1 MSLSLIQ
8 SWKWPRGR
16 RAWVILAAVIGVV
29 GAVFVLLTPSP
40 SPTLASRPPEAVE
53 SSRGQQPSPSASA
66 AASPQASSTNE
77 GMDDSGQERH
87 TKSFRELA
95 VAAAQDI
102 YTWDTRTSSYS
113 EVYARLRDLW
123 TLLPDG
129 SNPLTVLVQ
138 EFEATGVTAGTYMS
152 LAGVEA
158 SRTGTAESIAC
169 DAELA
174 KVREYPA
181 PWAGLHVCTVRLNV
195 VDLTLHG
202 RNSYVAPISVMI
214 NCPPA
219 PTAPSDRC
227 AMVGFYA
234 TPSRIVY

>member
-1 MSLSLIQ
+1 MSLFLSPG
-8 SWKWPRGR
+8 WRWPRGR
-16 RAWVILAAVIGVV
+16 RAWVIILAVIGVV
-29 GAVFVLLTPSP
+29 AVVFVLLSPSP
-40 SPTLASRPPEAVE
+40 SMQASRPPAAVE

-87 TKSFRELA
+87 TKSFRDLA

-102 YTWDTRTSSYS
+102 YTWDTRTLSYS

-158 SRTGTAESIAC
+158 SRTGTAESVAC

-181 PWAGLHVCTVRLNV
+181 PWAGLHVCTVRVNV
-195 VDLTLHG
+195 IDQTARG
-202 RNSYVAPISVMI
+202 RNDYVAPISVMI

-219 PTAPSDRC
+219 PTAPGDRC

>member
-1 MSLSLIQ
+1 MSLFRSPC
-8 SWKWPRGR
+8 WKWPLGR
-16 RAWVILAAVIGVV
+16 RHWVILLAVIGVV
-29 GAVFVLLTPSP
+29 AVVFVVLSP
-40 SPTLASRPPEAVE
+40 RPMQASRPPAAAV
-53 SSRGQQPSPSASA
+53 STHGQQPSPPVTAS
-66 AASPQASSTNE
+66 ASPQASSSPSE
-77 GMDDSGQERH
+77 RVADSGQERQPK
-87 TKSFRELA
+87 TFRELA
-95 VAAAQDI
+95 VAAAQAI

-113 EVYARLRDLW
+113 EVYTRLRDLW

-158 SRTGTAESIAC
+158 SRTGTAESVAC

-195 VDLTLHG
+195 VDLTAHG
-202 RNSYVAPISVMI
+202 RNVYVAPISVMI

-219 PTAPSDRC
+219 PTAPVDRC

>member
-1 MSLSLIQ
+1 M
-8 SWKWPRGR
+8 G
-16 RAWVILAAVIGVV
+16 
-29 GAVFVLLTPSP
+29 
-40 SPTLASRPPEAVE
+40 
-53 SSRGQQPSPSASA
+53 
-66 AASPQASSTNE
+66 
-77 GMDDSGQERH
+77 DSGQVRR
-87 TKSFRELA
+87 TTSFRELA
-95 VAAAQDI
+95 VAAAQAI

-158 SRTGTAESIAC
+158 SRTGTAEAVAC

-181 PWAGLHVCTVRLNV
+181 PWAGLHVCTVRLNI
-195 VDLTLHG
+195 VDQSAHG
-202 RNSYVAPISVMI
+202 RNAYVAPISVMI

-219 PTAPSDRC
+219 PTVPADRC

-234 TPSRIVY
+234 TPSRIIY

>member
-1 MSLSLIQ
+1 MSTFLSPG
-8 SWKWPRGR
+8 WKWPRGR
-16 RAWVILAAVIGVV
+16 RLWVMLVVVIGIVAV
-29 GAVFVLLTPSP
+29 VFVLLSP
-40 SPTLASRPPEAVE
+40 SSSPTQASRPAVPAE
-53 SSRGQQPSPSASA
+53 STREQLPSPPVSA
-66 AASPQASSTNE
+66 AANPQGSSTNE

-87 TKSFRELA
+87 IKSFRELA
-95 VAAAQDI
+95 VAAAEAI

-113 EVYARLRDLW
+113 EVYMRLRDLW

-158 SRTGTAESIAC
+158 SRTGTAESVAC

-181 PWAGLHVCTVRLNV
+181 PWAGLHVCTVRLNI
-195 VDLTLHG
+195 VDQSAHG
-202 RNSYVAPISVMI
+202 RNAYVAPISVMI

-219 PTAPSDRC
+219 PTAPADRC

>member
-1 MSLSLIQ
+1 MSLFLSPG
-8 SWKWPRGR
+8 WKWPRGR
-16 RAWVILAAVIGVV
+16 RAWVIILAVTGVV
-29 GAVFVLLTPSP
+29 AVVFVLLSPSP
-40 SPTLASRPPEAVE
+40 SMQASRPPAAAE
-53 SSRGQQPSPSASA
+53 SSHGQEPSPPVTAP
-66 AASPQASSTNE
+66 ASPQASSPSE
-77 GMDDSGQERH
+77 RVADSGQERKL
-87 TKSFRELA
+87 KSFRELA
-95 VAAAQDI
+95 VAAAQAV

-113 EVYARLRDLW
+113 EVYTRLRDLW

-152 LAGVEA
+152 LAGVAA
-158 SRTGTAESIAC
+158 SRKGTAESVAC

-195 VDLTLHG
+195 VDQTVHG
-202 RNSYVAPISVMI
+202 RNAYVAPISVMI

-219 PTAPSDRC
+219 PTAPADRC

>member
-1 MSLSLIQ
+1 M
-8 SWKWPRGR
+8 
-16 RAWVILAAVIGVV
+16 ATA
-29 GAVFVLLTPSP
+29 
-40 SPTLASRPPEAVE
+40 
-53 SSRGQQPSPSASA
+53 
-66 AASPQASSTNE
+66 QA
-77 GMDDSGQERH
+77 
-87 TKSFRELA
+87 
-95 VAAAQDI
+95 I

-113 EVYARLRDLW
+113 EVYTRLRDLW
-123 TLLPDG
+123 ILLPDG

-158 SRTGTAESIAC
+158 SRTGTAESVAC

-195 VDLTLHG
+195 VDQTAHG
-202 RNSYVAPISVMI
+202 RNAYVAPISVMI

-219 PTAPSDRC
+219 PTAPADRC

>member
-1 MSLSLIQ
+1 MSLFLSPG
-8 SWKWPRGR
+8 WKWPRHR
-16 RAWVILAAVIGVV
+16 RPWVILLTVIGVV
-29 GAVFVLLTPSP
+29 AVVFVLFLPSP
-40 SPTLASRPPEAVE
+40 PKQASRPPAVAE
-53 SSRGQQPSPSASA
+53 SLHGQQPSPPVTA
-66 AASPQASSTNE
+66 AASPQAPAPSE
-77 GMDDSGQERH
+77 PVADSGQERKL
-87 TKSFRELA
+87 KSFRELA
-95 VAAAQDI
+95 VAAAQVI

-113 EVYARLRDLW
+113 EVYTRLRDSW

-152 LAGVEA
+152 LAGIEA
-158 SRTGTAESIAC
+158 SRTATAESVAC

-195 VDLTLHG
+195 VDQTAHG
-202 RNSYVAPISVMI
+202 RNAYVAPISIMI

-219 PTAPSDRC
+219 PTASSDHC